1 VRRRPPGA
9 GIAPRHLAGWLFAD
23 LFLVLFLVALGMI
36 ASDGTGAAGAKKAP
50 KPSASPSS
58 SASSSASPSPS
69 RTAKGPTGLD
79 PRRHTFAV
87 SLSSG
92 ATGRAAGK
100 GNLNAADRK
109 KIIAALDKEIRASGD
124 GRRIGMVI
132 TFGVAPQSMLGAA
145 TDLAED
151 VNATLKSRRP
161 QAFCGGNVGTRPFW
175 SGGSADRVEIELYY
189 INACEG
195 QG

>member
-1 VRRRPPGA
+1 MRRRPQGA

-23 LFLVLFLVALGMI
+23 LFLVLFLVVLGMV
-36 ASDGTGAAGAKKAP
+36 ASDGTGAAGAKKSP
-50 KPSASPSS
+50 KPSSSPSP
-58 SASSSASPSPS
+58 SASPSPS

-79 PRRHTFAV
+79 PKRHTIAV

-92 ATGRAAGK
+92 ATGRASGK
-100 GNLNAADRK
+100 GNNLNAADRK
-109 KIIAALDKEIRASGD
+109 KIVAALDQEMRASGD

>member
-1 VRRRPPGA
+1 MKRRPTGT
-9 GIAPRHLAGWLFAD
+9 GVAPRHLAGWLFAD
-23 LFLVLFLVALGMI
+23 LFLVLFLVVLGMV
-36 ASDGTGAAGAKKAP
+36 ASDGTDEASGTGRSP
-50 KPSASPSS
+50 EPSASPTG
-58 SASSSASPSPS
+58 ASPSPS
-69 RTAKGPTGLD
+69 RTAKGPLGLD
-79 PRRHTFAV
+79 PKRHTFAV

-92 ATGRAAGK
+92 ATGRASGR
-100 GNLNAADRK
+100 GTLNAADRK
-109 KIIAALDKEIRASGD
+109 KVVAALDKEIRESGD
-124 GRRIGMVI
+124 DRRIGMVI
-132 TFGVAPQSMLGAA
+132 TFGVAPQAQLGAA

-151 VNATLKSRRP
+151 VNRVLKSERP

>member
-1 VRRRPPGA
+1 MRRRPQGA

-23 LFLVLFLVALGMI
+23 LFLVLFLVVLGMV
-36 ASDGTGAAGAKKAP
+36 ASDGTGAAGAKKSP
-50 KPSASPSS
+50 KPSSSPSP
-58 SASSSASPSPS
+58 SASPSPS

-79 PRRHTFAV
+79 PKGHTIAV

-92 ATGRAAGK
+92 ATGRASGK
-100 GNLNAADRK
+100 GNNLNAADRK
-109 KIIAALDKEIRASGD
+109 KIVAALDKEMRASGD

>member
-1 VRRRPPGA
+1 MRRRPQGA

-23 LFLVLFLVALGMI
+23 LFLVLFLVVLGMV
-36 ASDGTGAAGAKKAP
+36 ASDGTGAAGAKKSP
-50 KPSASPSS
+50 KPSSSPSP
-58 SASSSASPSPS
+58 SASPSPS

-79 PRRHTFAV
+79 PKRHTIAV

-92 ATGRAAGK
+92 ATGRASGK
-100 GNLNAADRK
+100 GNNLNAADRK
-109 KIIAALDKEIRASGD
+109 KIVAALDKEMRTSGD

-195 QG
+195 

>member
-1 VRRRPPGA
+1 MRRRPPGA

-23 LFLVLFLVALGMI
+23 LFLVLFLVVLGMV
-36 ASDGTGAAGAKKAP
+36 ASDGTGEAGAKKSP
-50 KPSASPSS
+50 KPSPSSPS
-58 SASSSASPSPS
+58 ATAPSPS
-69 RTAKGPTGLD
+69 RSTKGPTGLD
-79 PRRHTFAV
+79 PKRHTIAV

-92 ATGRAAGK
+92 ATGRASGR
-100 GNLNAADRK
+100 GGLNAADRK
-109 KIIAALDKEIRASGD
+109 KIISALDKEMRKSAD

-132 TFGVAPQSMLGAA
+132 TFGVAPQAMLGAA

-189 INACEG
+189 INACEAG
-195 QG
+195 R

>member
-23 LFLVLFLVALGMI
+23 LFLVLFLVVLGMV
-36 ASDGTGAAGAKKAP
+36 ASDGTGETGAKKSP
-50 KPSASPSS
+50 KPSVSP
-58 SASSSASPSPS
+58 SSSASPSPS

-79 PRRHTFAV
+79 PKRHTIEV

-92 ATGRAAGK
+92 ATGRAAGS
-100 GNLNAADRK
+100 GGLNAADRK
-109 KIIAALDKEIRASGD
+109 KIVAALDKEMDKSGD

-132 TFGVAPQSMLGAA
+132 TFGVAPQAMLGAA

-195 QG
+195 GR

>member
-1 VRRRPPGA
+1 MRRRPAGL

-23 LFLVLFLVALGMI
+23 LFLVLFLVVLGMV
-36 ASDGTGAAGAKKAP
+36 ASDGTNASGTAGHRSPTPTPTPPTTAP
-50 KPSASPSS
+50 P
-58 SASSSASPSPS
+58 PSP
-69 RTAKGPTGLD
+69 TPKGPTGLD
-79 PRRHTFAV
+79 PKRHTIAV
-87 SLSSG
+87 TLSGG

-100 GNLNAADRK
+100 GGLSAGDRK
-109 KIIAALDKEIRASGD
+109 RIVAAVDQEMRASAK

-132 TFGVAPQSMLGAA
+132 TFGIAPQAQLGAA

-175 SGGSADRVEIELYY
+175 GGGPADHVEIELYY
-189 INACEG
+189 INACEDG
-195 QG
+195 R

>member
-1 VRRRPPGA
+1 MRRRPPGA

-23 LFLVLFLVALGMI
+23 LFLVLFVVVLGMV
-36 ASDGTGAAGAKKAP
+36 ASDGAGETGAKKSP
-50 KPSASPSS
+50 KPSASP
-58 SASSSASPSPS
+58 SSSASPSPS

-79 PRRHTFAV
+79 PKRHTIAV

-92 ATGRAAGK
+92 ATGRAAGS
-100 GNLNAADRK
+100 GGLNAADRK
-109 KIIAALDKEIRASGD
+109 KIIAALDKEMGKSGD

-132 TFGVAPQSMLGAA
+132 TFGVAPQAMLGAA

-195 QG
+195 GR